1 MILWLYDGMSS
12 AHKQEHVLWS
22 GVLSGNLERGPGL
35 KLYKVSTQ
43 QFSEGFIYSIV
54 TIYF

>member
-35 KLYKVSTQ
+35 KLYKISTQ